1 MAGAG
6 QPWFMPLTFPVG
18 HVSSAIM
25 KPHDEKVAAPSAAAD
40 LNLIGHATSVVAATR
55 SFAMALLCIFV
66 ISEEYPAFGPAAKF
80 EFSWMWPLLA
90 RNILGT
96 WLIAGLWDWFLYF
109 GPLKDKLSKYK
120 INPKYPSNAQ
130 IRHDAFVTTFAS
142 VCGTALEIG
151 MCHLWASGKIPY
163 QRDMMETPLSNLIWA
178 VTVTHWR
185 IPHFWAIHR
194 GMHPWFE
201 KGAQR
206 RLPDVGRFLYK
217 HVHSLHHKSYNPTAF
232 AGTNMHP
239 VEATGYY
246 AAALICVPFGCH
258 PAIFLACV
266 IDCAVGA
273 WLGHDGF
280 QWPGSGDYFH
290 QLHHAYFE
298 CNYGAMHIPIDK
310 WLGTFATGKSK
321 KAARMEEKIEV
332 HISAEDEKKGN

>member
-1 MAGAG
+1 
-6 QPWFMPLTFPVG
+6 
-18 HVSSAIM
+18 
-25 KPHDEKVAAPSAAAD
+25 
-40 LNLIGHATSVVAATR
+40 
-55 SFAMALLCIFV
+55 
-66 ISEEYPAFGPAAKF
+66 
-80 EFSWMWPLLA
+80 
-90 RNILGT
+90 
-96 WLIAGLWDWFLYF
+96 
-109 GPLKDKLSKYK
+109 
-120 INPKYPSNAQ
+120 
-130 IRHDAFVTTFAS
+130 
-142 VCGTALEIG
+142 
-151 MCHLWASGKIPY
+151 
-163 QRDMMETPLSNLIWA
+163 
-178 VTVTHWR
+178 
-185 IPHFWAIHR
+185 
-194 GMHPWFE
+194 MHPWFE

-298 CNYGAMHIPIDK
+298 CNYGTAGFFGGVIII
-310 WLGTFATGKSK
+310 WLYPQLLPPP
-321 KAARMEEKIEV
+321 RRRPR
-332 HISAEDEKKGN
+332 